1 MINKAVNVM
10 CVKVP
15 LPEAFSLPRKFGIS
29 WGCFS
34 QDAFYGL
41 DAVVAE
47 GRFKGLYFRYVLPY
61 DAIAKRYMAEYGQRE
76 RRKGY
81 GISPTLAEALYEL
94 AERHEVEVVIEKT
107 RYKTYYYAVV
117 DGVRID
123 GRLCYRESLR
133 GCISEVLRRVKE
145 QREWEEQL
153 RRQRIR
159 EEVLNALT
167 EWYFRCFGETANP
180 LKVAKRLEEYFA
192 LCQMRS
198 AAKREFGVAPT
209 ERDLR
214 RAFWWDGEWGG
225 RALSCFVT
233 EREAVCK
240 WGNAKWK
247 FAVRAGA
254 DGVYIKPES
263 PLYQEWIKVA
273 HRCGDS

>member
-1 MINKAVNVM
+1 MEALS
-10 CVKVP
+10 VKECKRVK
-15 LPEAFSLPRKFGIS
+15 LPEAFELPRRFGVS
-29 WGCFS
+29 WGCLT
-34 QDAFYGL
+34 QGAFNGL
-41 DAVVAE
+41 DAVIAE
-47 GRFKGLYFRYVLPY
+47 GGRRGIRFRYVLPY

-76 RRKGY
+76 RWEGY

-94 AERHEVEVVIEKT
+94 AENHKIEIMIEKT

-123 GRLCYRESLR
+123 GRLCHRESLR
-133 GCISEVLRRVKE
+133 GCISEVLRRVRE

-153 RRQRIR
+153 RRERIR
-159 EEVLNALT
+159 EEVLGAVA
-167 EWYFRCFGETANP
+167 EWYFRCFGETPTDP
-180 LKVAKRLEEYFA
+180 LKVAKRLEEYHA

-214 RAFWWDGEWGG
+214 RAFWWDGEWMG

-240 WGNAKWK
+240 WGSTKWK

-263 PLYQEWIKVA
+263 PLYQEWIKA
-273 HRCGDS
+273 APSGGDS

>member
-1 MINKAVNVM
+1 M
-10 CVKVP
+10 
-15 LPEAFSLPRKFGIS
+15 
-29 WGCFS
+29 
-34 QDAFYGL
+34 
-41 DAVVAE
+41 DAVIAE
-47 GRFKGLYFRYVLPY
+47 GGRRGVHFRYVLPY

-76 RRKGY
+76 RREGY

-94 AERHEVEVVIEKT
+94 AENHKIEIMIEKT

-117 DGVRID
+117 DGVRIED
-123 GRLCYRESLR
+123 SLCYRESLR

-209 ERDLR
+209 ERALR
-214 RAFWWDGEWGG
+214 GAFWWEGEWRGKPM
-225 RALSCFVT
+225 SCFVT
-233 EREAVCK
+233 GRKAVCK
-240 WGNAKWK
+240 VGDKKAA
-247 FAVRAGA
+247 FYVF
-254 DGVYIKPES
+254 DTPHGVYLRPEIK
-263 PLYQEWIKVA
+263 LVDDWIKVA
-273 HRCGDS
+273 HRGDEGQGG